1 MPIVTIGGGGG
12 GLRTGQTLT
21 FDGDPSAGNVYLSLC
36 RAMGVNVTSFGAAN
50 TAVQEI
56 LA

>member
-12 GLRTGQTLT
+12 ALRTGQTLT
-21 FDGDPSAGNVYLSLC
+21 FEGNPPAGNVYLSLC
-36 RAMGVNVTSFGAAN
+36 RAMGVPVTSFGSG
-50 TAVQEI
+50 TSPVQEI